1 MIEQVKTSQ
10 GLESTEQ
17 SASFNKDAIYS
28 VFSFISVVGVFREA
42 REGGLSERHTG
53 LQVRE
58 REEL

>member
-28 VFSFISVVGVFREA
+28 VFSFISIVGVFRVA
-42 REGGLSERHTG
+42 RKGGLSERHTD
-53 LQVRE
+53 LQVSGC
-58 REEL
+58 EEL